1 MKIFN
6 PKKPYKMEGY
16 KTLGDAQAGI
26 ISKRLHEAC
35 KECLDL
41 LCDTDYNHDIETD
54 RWTIRKDFF
63 PQAMDMIAKLKDI
76 IADYEDEREG

>member
-1 MKIFN
+1 MKIFK

-16 KTLGDAQAGI
+16 KTLGDAQKDI
-26 ISKRLHEAC
+26 NKQLYEAC
-35 KECLDL
+35 KQCLNL

-63 PQAMDMIAKLKDI
+63 PQAMDMIAKLKDV
-76 IADYEDEREG
+76 IAVYENEREG